1 MDLVDRIETTRF
13 LGAEF
18 LLWLWFAQEVT
29 GGKLEAGDLGLIEVS
44 LESKL
49 SLTDLMSPHESTMMQ
64 GSDPFGSAEA
74 DQALK
79 RGKLPSKAVLRIK
92 QGESEWLLS
101 LDALKL
107 SMSSI
112 KLPGYEAAEDEQL
125 FERMSLLEQLDEL
138 MHALYH
144 QFLCIRLSPKWKQQL
159 FPALQ
164 EWIKGSLTL
173 DQRGWTR
180 LHRAVQRQAKVR

>member
-18 LLWLWFAQEVT
+18 LLWLWFAQDVT
-29 GGKLEAGDLGLIEVS
+29 SGKLEAGELGLVEVS

-49 SLTDLMSPHESTMMQ
+49 SLTDLLSPHETISMK

-79 RGKLPSKAVLRIK
+79 SGKLPSKALLRIQ

-101 LDALKL
+101 LDAFKL
-107 SMSSI
+107 SLSGI
-112 KLPGYEAAEDEQL
+112 KLPGYEATEDEQL
-125 FERMSLLEQLDEL
+125 FERMSLIEQVDDIL
-138 MHALYH
+138 HALYRE
-144 QFLCIRLSPKWKQQL
+144 FLNVRLSDGWQQQL

-164 EWIKGSLTL
+164 AWVKGNLTL
-173 DQRGWTR
+173 DQRAWTR
-180 LHRAVQRQAKVR
+180 LHRSATKRSKRR